1 MSSLVKGVC
10 RKPPLFSSDI
20 EFGVSTVGLALY
32 FYLEIKTNVDLS
44 AVD

>member
-1 MSSLVKGVC
+1 MSSLLKGAG

-20 EFGVSTVGLALY
+20 EFGVSTVGLVLY
-32 FYLEIKTNVDLS
+32 FYFEIKTNVDLS